1 MNFNL
6 KTKVFKSLVIYLTL
20 LLIYSCGSNELKQN
34 KDGEKSSKNEKELVL
49 IETPSVKT
57 ELKIET
63 ENQEEHKAEREIE
76 KTKEVLNKKKEI
88 SKPIPFHTS
97 SSPSGG
103 SASCYGGEIRFYEK
117 DSNSIK
123 RFYIATPNTRNIK
136 NEEFCKISF
145 KVIADANGNVISAR
159 VTSSGTT
166 TTNQELINQV
176 RDVVKSQLKY
186 NKVDPNTPLF
196 RDIISINIQPN

>member
-63 ENQEEHKAEREIE
+63 K
-76 KTKEVLNKKKEI
+76 
-88 SKPIPFHTS
+88 F
-97 SSPSGG
+97 
-103 SASCYGGEIRFYEK
+103 
-117 DSNSIK
+117 
-123 RFYIATPNTRNIK
+123 
-136 NEEFCKISF
+136 
-145 KVIADANGNVISAR
+145 
-159 VTSSGTT
+159 
-166 TTNQELINQV
+166 
-176 RDVVKSQLKY
+176 
-186 NKVDPNTPLF
+186 
-196 RDIISINIQPN
+196 

>member
-6 KTKVFKSLVIYLTL
+6 KTKVFKSLVICLTL
-20 LLIYSCGSNELKQN
+20 LLIYSCGSNELKQI
-34 KDGEKSSKNEKELVL
+34 KDGEKSSKKEKELVQ

-63 ENQEEHKAEREIE
+63 ENQEEHKSESEIE

-88 SKPIPFHTS
+88 SKPIPFHTG

-103 SASCYGGEIRFYEK
+103 SAKCYGGELPLFNK
-117 DSNSIK
+117 DTNAVK
-123 RFYIATPNTRNIK
+123 RFYVSFPNTGKIL

-145 KVIADANGNVISAR
+145 KASVDANGDIISIR
-159 VTSSGTT
+159 VNSSGTT

-176 RDVVKSQLKY
+176 RDVVKAELKY
-186 NKVDPNTPLF
+186 NKVDPKTPVF
-196 RDIISINIQPN
+196 SDIISITIQPN

>member
-1 MNFNL
+1 MKISL
-6 KTKVFKSLVIYLTL
+6 KTEVFKSLAVFLTL
-20 LLIYSCGSNELKQN
+20 LLFCSCGSKELKQN
-34 KDGEKSSKNEKELVL
+34 KDGEKSSRKEKVLVQN
-49 IETPSVKT
+49 ETPSIKT
-57 ELKIET
+57 EQKLKPEIQ
-63 ENQEEHKAEREIE
+63 QEQKSEREIE

-88 SKPIPFHTS
+88 SKPIPFHTG

-103 SASCYGGEIRFYEK
+103 YAKCYGAELPLYNK
-117 DSNSIK
+117 DTNAVK
-123 RFYIATPNTRNIK
+123 RFYVSLPNTGEIK

-145 KVIADANGNVISAR
+145 KASVDANGDIISVR
-159 VTSSGTT
+159 VNSSGTT

-196 RDIISINIQPN
+196 SDIISITIQPN